1 MFGKLTQKLRYIAA
15 SAVVAMAGLFATA
28 EQAEAAKIDKDKGTI
43 TVQSGDSLSKIV
55 LKLAKLDIQTTPEKI
70 QDANADL
77 IKNVDTIK
85 VGQVFVIPKTIENV
99 VMVAAT
105 TAEAPAAEPCDDKSK
120 LEYWAQE
127 VEAEHADLTADVK
140 ALMAQEKLEAFQEGQ
155 KCETC
160 APEQAAVVA
169 PQGLTSS
176 PVPKA
181 KPVVAAAPAATPP
194 AATNTYEVKS
204 GDGLCDVVRA
214 ENKSFDGIVAHN
226 PALGAP
232 YELSAGQTLDLTDVG
247 ELNKKED
254 KLYKDYCTGTRRIV
268 HKPVQTVNTPSVS
281 TPVVTMPKQCELVK
295 SGNRLYSIPLAKKF
309 EERCG
314 CADQPF
320 SRVKLVMENGK
331 IVIKTVW
338 GNPKNQCD
346 TGGDHEATPRT
357 PPVEPPPVDPP
368 TGGCK
373 EHCGTDGGGG
383 SPNPDVDGENGGGD
397 HNPPGP
403 GDNNGGETGG
413 GTGETNHEGTE
424 NPGGGE
430 TEHPSEGTGETD
442 HPTGGTET
450 PERSE
455 KVTMVR
461 TPSALGF
468 NIA

>member
-15 SAVVAMAGLFATA
+15 PAVVAMAGFFATA
-28 EQAEAAKIDKDKGTI
+28 EQAEAAKIDTDKGTI

-55 LKLAKLDIQTTPEKI
+55 RKLAKLDIQTTPEKI
-70 QDANADL
+70 QHANADL
-77 IKNVDTIK
+77 IKDADKIY
-85 VGQVFVIPKTIENV
+85 VGQVFAIPKAEEKS
-99 VMVAAT
+99 VMAAT
-105 TAEAPAAEPCDDKSK
+105 TTADAPAAEPCDDKSK
-120 LEYWAQE
+120 LEYWTQE
-127 VEAEHADLTADVK
+127 VEAEHAGLAADVK
-140 ALMAQEKLEAFQEGQ
+140 AIMAQEKLEAFQEGQ

-160 APEQAAVVA
+160 VPEQAGVVA

-181 KPVVAAAPAATPP
+181 RPVVPEPAP
-194 AATNTYEVKS
+194 VKT
-204 GDGLCDVVRA
+204 
-214 ENKSFDGIVAHN
+214 II
-226 PALGAP
+226 
-232 YELSAGQTLDLTDVG
+232 
-247 ELNKKED
+247 D
-254 KLYKDYCTGTRRIV
+254 KPNV
-268 HKPVQTVNTPSVS
+268 SV
-281 TPVVTMPKQCELVK
+281 PVVTMPKQCKLVK
-295 SGNRLYSIPLAKKF
+295 SGNRIYSIPLAKKF

-314 CADQPF
+314 CANQPF

-331 IVIKTVW
+331 IVVKTVW
-338 GNPKNQCD
+338 GNPENQCD
-346 TGGDHEATPRT
+346 TGGDHEVTPRT
-357 PPVEPPPVDPP
+357 PPVGPPPVDPP

>member
-15 SAVVAMAGLFATA
+15 PAVVAMAGFFATA
-28 EQAEAAKIDKDKGTI
+28 EQAEAAKIDTDKGTI

-55 LKLAKLDIQTTPEKI
+55 RKLAKLDIQTTPEKI

-105 TAEAPAAEPCDDKSK
+105 TADAPDAEPCDDKSK

-127 VEAEHADLTADVK
+127 VEAEHAGLAADVK
-140 ALMAQEKLEAFQEGQ
+140 AIMAQEKLEAFQEGQ

-160 APEQAAVVA
+160 VPEQAGVVA

-181 KPVVAAAPAATPP
+181 RPVAAEPAPATEK
-194 AATNTYEVKS
+194 NEYVVKP
-204 GDGLCDVVRA
+204 GDALCSVVRA
-214 ENKSFDGIVAHN
+214 EDKSFDGIIAHN
-226 PALGAP
+226 PALKSP
-232 YELSAGQTLDLTDVG
+232 YLLDKGQKIDLTGVG
-247 ELNKKED
+247 KLDKNE
-254 KLYKDYCTGTRRIV
+254 KLYKDFCTGTGPIV
-268 HKPVQTVNTPSVS
+268 HKPVQTVNAPSVS
-281 TPVVTMPKQCELVK
+281 APVVSMPKQCELVK

-314 CADQPF
+314 CANQPF

-331 IVIKTVW
+331 IVVKTVW
-338 GNPKNQCD
+338 GNPENQCD
-346 TGGDHEATPRT
+346 TGGDHEVTPRT